1 MTRVNQCIL
10 IRGPMDRVFDLV
22 TTARYWPDWHPATLG
37 VSGVVE
43 TPMQLGDSIHERA
56 RIGGTVGEND
66 WVVVEHV
73 HPSRVV
79 LRMPG
84 TRLGDLQI
92 VYRFAPRGDGVE
104 FTRELEFDL
113 TNLPPNVDK
122 SAIEQQMEADSA
134 EALRR
139 LKNLIERFRDQ

>member
-1 MTRVNQCIL
+1 VIRISQFIL

-22 TTARYWPDWHPATLG
+22 TTARYWPEWHPATLSVG
-37 VSGVVE
+37 GAVE

-56 RIGGTVGEND
+56 RIGGTIGEND
-66 WVVVEHV
+66 WAVVEHAR
-73 HPSRVV
+73 PSRVV

-84 TRLGDLQI
+84 TRLGDLEI
-92 VYRFAPRGDGVE
+92 VYRFAARGDAVE

-113 TNLPPNVDK
+113 ANLPANVDK
-122 SAIEQQMEADSA
+122 RAIERQMETDSA

-139 LKNLIERFRDQ
+139 LKSLIERLLV